1 MHTKP
6 KRWSP
11 ARLAAAALAVT
22 ILAGCAAAGPDYQQ
36 PLAPAAPSYYNQRM
50 LDAHSA
56 NQASADMTHFWQGF
70 NDSLLSGLIDRAL
83 DANLDLAIAKTRVA
97 QSRALARQA
106 GANLLP
112 SGELSTSVLKEQQSL
127 QDPIARIASNF
138 PGYSRDQTLYNVGA
152 GASWETDLFGGNR
165 RRAEAALA
173 RAGAS
178 QAEQDALRILVVS
191 ETADAYFRLR
201 GAQAR
206 ITAIEDEVKVNSDLL
221 ELVHDRLHEG
231 LATAREEA
239 EAEGLLY
246 QARAALPPLR
256 MQVALEANRLDVLM
270 GATPGRYASDTANA
284 APIRPLP
291 GLSAG
296 QAPADLLK
304 RRPDVIA
311 AERRLA
317 AANAGIGVATA
328 EYYPHLS
335 LAALLG
341 QESYRAGDLFSQST
355 FQPQALLGIRWRL
368 FDFGRVDAEVAQAQ
382 GAYAEALLDYKRTM
396 LNATADVENA
406 IVRLA
411 ASEARQDELN
421 HQVVAQERARSTAED
436 AYKGGAAGLFEVL
449 EEQRQLIAARDQ
461 LEEARAAD
469 AVALVDT
476 FKALGGGW

>member
-1 MHTKP
+1 MLTRHHCLT
-6 KRWSP
+6 S
-11 ARLAAAALAVT
+11 LMALATMLVV
-22 ILAGCAAAGPDYQQ
+22 GCAAVGPDYQ
-36 PLAPAAPSYYNQRM
+36 APAAPAAQKYYNQQA
-50 LDAHSA
+50 LDAHR
-56 NQASADMTHFWQGF
+56 ASASSVDMAHFWQGF
-70 NDSLLSGLIDRAL
+70 NDPVLSTLIDRAVS
-83 DANLDLAIAKTRVA
+83 ANLDLAISETRVV

-112 SGELSTSVLKEQQSL
+112 SGQLSASVLKEQQSL
-127 QDPIARIASNF
+127 EDPIARIASNF
-138 PGYSRDQTLYNVGA
+138 AEYSRDQNLYNTAA
-152 GASWETDLFGGNR
+152 GASWEADVFGGNR
-165 RRAEAALA
+165 RRAEAASA
-173 RAGAS
+173 RAKAS
-178 QAEQDALRILVVS
+178 QAERDAVQIVVVS

-206 ITAIEDEVKVNSDLL
+206 IIAIEDEVKVNSDLL
-221 ELVHDRLHEG
+221 DLVRDRLQEG

-246 QARAALPPLR
+246 QARASLPPLR
-256 MQVALEANRLDVLM
+256 QQVALEGNRLDVLM
-270 GATPGRYASDTANA
+270 GATPGSYSSETQSAV
-284 APIRPLP
+284 PIKPLP
-291 GLSAG
+291 GLSAA
-296 QAPADLLK
+296 QAPVDLLQ
-304 RRPDVIA
+304 RRPDVIS

-328 EYYPHLS
+328 EYYPHIS

-341 QESYRAGDLFSQST
+341 NESYRAGDLFQSST

-368 FDFGRVDAEVAQAQ
+368 FDFGRVDAEVAEAK
-382 GAYAEALLDYKRTM
+382 GAHAEALLEYKRTM

-406 IVRLA
+406 IVRLVQ
-411 ASEARQDELN
+411 SEARQDELS

-449 EEQRQLIAARDQ
+449 EQQRQLIAARDQ

-476 FKALGGGW
+476 FMALGGGW

>member
-1 MHTKP
+1 MPTK
-6 KRWSP
+6 SFTFSS
-11 ARLAAAALAVT
+11 ATLMVATLGAILLAS
-22 ILAGCAAAGPDYQQ
+22 CAAVGPNYQ
-36 PLAPAAPSYYNQRM
+36 PPAAPAGQSYYNQEA
-50 LDAHSA
+50 LEAHRVSA
-56 NQASADMTHFWQGF
+56 RSADMTHFWQGF
-70 NDSLLSGLIDRAL
+70 NDLVLSQLIERAL
-83 DANLDLAIAKTRVA
+83 AANLDLAIAKTHVV

-112 SGELSTSVLKEQQSL
+112 SGELSASVLKEQQSL
-127 QDPIARIASNF
+127 EDPIARIASNF
-138 PGYSRDQTLYNVGA
+138 PAYSRDQNLYTIGV
-152 GASWETDLFGGNR
+152 GASWEADVFGGNR
-165 RRAEAALA
+165 RRAEAASA
-173 RAGAS
+173 RAEAS
-178 QAEQDALRILVVS
+178 EAERDAVQIMVVS

-206 ITAIEDEVKVNSDLL
+206 IIAIEDEVRVNSDLL
-221 ELVHDRLHEG
+221 DLVRDRLHEG

-246 QARAALPPLR
+246 QARASLPPLR
-256 MQVALEANRLDVLM
+256 LQVALEANRLDVLM
-270 GATPGRYASDTANA
+270 AATPGSYANDTAHA
-284 APIRPLP
+284 VPIRPLP
-291 GLSAG
+291 GLYAG
-296 QAPADLLK
+296 QSPADLLQ

-341 QESYRAGDLFSQST
+341 QESYRAGDLFQNST

-368 FDFGRVDAEVAQAQ
+368 FDFGRVDAEVALAK
-382 GAYAEALLDYKRTM
+382 GAHAEALLDYKRTM

-411 ASEARQDELN
+411 QSEARQDELN
-421 HQVVAQERARSTAED
+421 HQVTAQQRARSTAED